1 MTNGDYSI
9 HLFDGHTIWTPSQK
23 LWAIAIQENRP
34 IGMAS
39 LCRVAGDETL
49 WISDLRVE
57 GDCLR
62 RGIGRALVDKLERIA
77 KDRGALQ
84 VAAGVDV
91 NNIPSLA
98 LFRGR
103 GYLEFDRSPREE
115 VIVAWLSRAIR
126 GSHET

>member
-1 MTNGDYSI
+1 MTKGDYLI

-39 LCRVAGDETL
+39 LFVLHSGDAM
-49 WISDLRVE
+49 WISDLLVVQERR
-57 GDCLR
+57 R
-62 RGIGRALVDKLERIA
+62 RGIATAMVAELEQAA
-77 KDRGALQ
+77 KERGTAQ
-84 VAAGVDV
+84 VAVGIDA
-91 NNIPSLA
+91 NNVASLT